1 MQGLSTLLHW
11 VYHILMDAIRPAGA
25 KDYPGTWIEFQ
36 DWFASDE
43 ACAAYLERM
52 RWPNRF
58 YCPACGMV
66 DTPGR
71 ATRGRLICRGCRHQS
86 SVTAG
91 TIFDKTRT
99 SLRLWFAAAWYIT
112 NQKQGVSALGLQR
125 VLGLNSYQT
134 AWAMLHRFRRAMV
147 RPDRDLLGGTVE
159 VDEAFL
165 ALRRGEGVKPKRPS
179 PKAHNRSHLVAVAVA
194 VEVHEPTG
202 FGRIRLRR
210 IQGPTIDAL
219 VPFVQ
224 GNIAPGST
232 VRTDGSAL
240 YATLKDE
247 GFGHDPHVILGSK
260 VPAHKPLPGVHRIA
274 ALLKRW
280 LLGTHHGA
288 VDPRHVDYYLDE
300 FTFRFN
306 RRTSR
311 SRGMLFYRLIQ
322 QSAQAAPATY
332 ANIRDNEHHQR
343 PLCAPIGNVEQ
354 SG

>member
-1 MQGLSTLLHW
+1 MGEINP
-11 VYHILMDAIRPAGA
+11 VAGQ
-25 KDYPGTWIEFQ
+25 DYPKTWVQFE

-43 ACAAYLERM
+43 ACAAYLEQL
-52 RWPNRF
+52 RWPAGF
-58 YCPACGMV
+58 SCPACATV

-71 ATRGRLICRGCRHQS
+71 ATRGRLICRACRHQS

-91 TIFDKTRT
+91 TIYDKTRT
-99 SLRLWFAAAWYIT
+99 SLRVWFAAAWYIT

-125 VLGLNSYQT
+125 VLGLGSYQT

-147 RPDRDLLGGTVE
+147 RPDRDLLAGTVE
-159 VDEAFL
+159 VDEVYL
-165 ALRRGEGVKPKRPS
+165 ALRRGPGVKHKRPGS
-179 PKAHNRSHLVAVAVA
+179 KGHDRSHLATIAVA
-194 VEVHEPTG
+194 VEVLQPKG

-210 IQGPTIDAL
+210 VQGPTQDSL
-219 VPFVQ
+219 LPFVREH
-224 GNIAPGST
+224 IAPRAN
-232 VRTDGSAL
+232 VRTDGSPI
-240 YATLKDE
+240 YAPLRDE
-247 GFGHDPHVILGSK
+247 GFNHDPHIILGSK
-260 VPAHKPLPGVHRIA
+260 VPAHEPLPGVHRIA

-306 RRTSR
+306 RRSSR

-322 QSAQAAPATY
+322 QSAVALPATY
-332 ANIRDNEHHQR
+332 ANIRDNQHQ
-343 PLCAPIGNVEQ
+343 PTLTQAKVDLVEL

>member
-1 MQGLSTLLHW
+1 MYWMAVQYST
-11 VYHILMDAIRPAGA
+11 PTAG
-25 KDYPGTWIEFQ
+25 KDYPKTWVEFE
-36 DWFASDE
+36 DWFSSDE
-43 ACAAYLERM
+43 ACAAYLEQL
-52 RWPNRF
+52 RWPNGFR
-58 YCPACGMV
+58 CPACGV
-66 DTPGR
+66 ADTAGR
-71 ATRGRLICRGCRHQS
+71 ATRGRLICRSCRHQC

-99 SLRLWFAAAWYIT
+99 SLRVWFAAAWYIT

-147 RPDRDLLGGTVE
+147 HPERTLLAGTVE
-159 VDEAFL
+159 VDEAYL
-165 ALRRGEGVKPKRPS
+165 ALRRGSGIHHKRPGS
-179 PKAHNRSHLVAVAVA
+179 KGHDRSHLVAIAIA
-194 VEVHEPTG
+194 VELLQPKG

-210 IQGPTIDAL
+210 IQSPTRSEL
-219 VPFVQ
+219 LPFVRE
-224 GNIAPGST
+224 NIASGAT
-232 VRTDGSAL
+232 VRTDGSPIYLPLA
-240 YATLKDE
+240 DE
-247 GFGHDPHVILGSK
+247 GFQHNPSVMLGSK
-260 VPAHKPLPGVHRIA
+260 VPAHEPLPGVHRIA

-288 VDPRHVDYYLDE
+288 VDPKHVDGYLDE

-322 QSAQAAPATY
+322 QSAIALPATY
-332 ANIRDNEHHQR
+332 ANIRDKHYLPHPPKTDLE
-343 PLCAPIGNVEQ
+343 L

>member
-1 MQGLSTLLHW
+1 
-11 VYHILMDAIRPAGA
+11 MDAIKPAGG
-25 KDYPGTWIEFQ
+25 KEYPNTWIEFQ

-52 RWPNRF
+52 RWPNGF
-58 YCPACGMV
+58 CCPACGTM

-71 ATRGRLICRGCRHQS
+71 ATRGRLLCRSCRHQS

-99 SLRLWFAAAWYIT
+99 SLRVWFAAAWYIT

-147 RPDRDLLGGTVE
+147 RPDRELLGGTVE

-179 PKAHNRSHLVAVAVA
+179 SKAHNRSHLVAVAVA
-194 VEVHEPTG
+194 VEVHEPKG

-219 VPFVQ
+219 VPFVHEC
-224 GNIAPGST
+224 IAPGT
-232 VRTDGSAL
+232 RVRTDGSAI

-247 GFGHDPHVILGSK
+247 GFDHDPHVILGSK
-260 VPAHKPLPGVHRIA
+260 VPAHEPLPGVHRVA

-322 QSAQAAPATY
+322 QSAMAAPATY
-332 ANIRDNEHHQR
+332 ANIRDNQHKLGPAH
-343 PLCAPIGNVEQ
+343 AHTGSVELN
-354 SG
+354 G